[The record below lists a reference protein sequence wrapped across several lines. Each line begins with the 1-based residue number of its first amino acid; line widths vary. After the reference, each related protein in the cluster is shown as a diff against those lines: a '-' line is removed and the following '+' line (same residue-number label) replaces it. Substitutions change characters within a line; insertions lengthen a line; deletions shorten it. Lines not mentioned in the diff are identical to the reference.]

1 MVAPFCFFDMNPNIH
16 LPAFSQATL
25 EKWQKFLAEGFTIP
39 QQQSL
44 QDALTLAITNETS
57 SKIPIRGLAVAV
69 ILKQL
74 NTDADM
80 VVAAILSDPSIF
92 DVLGESEIK
101 QRFGE
106 NIAILVDHTLRL
118 KNFNAYSKDNVDQ
131 PGQAE
136 ILRRMLLAMV
146 KDVRALII
154 KLAWRVQRL
163 RTLSSETDERKQ
175 VLARETLNI
184 YAPLAN
190 RIGIAQLKWELEDLS
205 LRYLQPQIYRQIA
218 KSLAENRG
226 NRENYLKT
234 FTEQLRR
241 VLAEEKLEAEV
252 YGRPKHIHSIWRK
265 MQQKQLD
272 FTELFDIRAVRIIT
286 GKVSDCY
293 EILGL
298 VHGLWSYIP
307 GEFDDYIANPK
318 ANGYQSLH
326 TVVVGPDQKLV
337 EIQIRTREMHE
348 FAELGL
354 AAHWR
359 YKEGGKHDAAV
370 EKNIALIRNLLENKN
385 DDQRLLNSFQTE
397 LYSERIFVITPKGQ
411 IKDLV
416 KGATPLDFAYA
427 IHTEVGHRCRGAKVD
442 GHIVP
447 LTYQLKSG
455 QRVEILTAK
464 HGEPNRSWLDQN
476 LGYLKSSHAI
486 NKVKAWFKQQNHE
499 KNLQDG
505 KAILEKIQQSLD
517 LGNIDLDK
525 LTHRFHLN
533 RQEDLLIQ
541 IGRGDISQMQLSG
554 ALEIPEQTDFR
565 RVLKTRPAQKIAD
578 TENIFVQGV
587 GNIKTQIASCCR
599 PVPGDHI
606 VGYITQGKGV
616 AVHRQDCKNLLNHS
630 EENRERL
637 IDVSW
642 GKESVSF
649 PVKIFI
655 EAYDRPGLLSD
666 ITRILSIA
674 EANIANIQARSDQKD
689 LTVTIDLTITV
700 KNTSHL
706 AEILGKLNQLQNIIE
721 ACRKN

>member
-1 MVAPFCFFDMNPNIH
+1 MNPNIH
-16 LPAFSQATL
+16 LPALSQDTL
-25 EKWQKFLAEGFTIP
+25 SEWQNFLAEDFNDS
-39 QQQSL
+39 QQQIL
-44 QDALTLAITNETS
+44 YDALALAATNAFTNS
-57 SKIPIRGLAVAV
+57 VPIRGLEVAV

-74 NTDADM
+74 SADADM
-80 VVAAILSDPSIF
+80 LVAAILSDR
-92 DVLGESEIK
+92 DVVNDLDDPVIK
-101 QRFGE
+101 DHFGE
-106 NIAILVDHTLRL
+106 KIIILAEHTLAL
-118 KNFNAYSKDNVDQ
+118 KIFNDYSKDNVDL

-146 KDVRALII
+146 KDLRALII

-163 RTLSSETDERKQ
+163 RAISSETDERKQ
-175 VLARETLNI
+175 LLAKETLNI

-190 RIGIAQLKWELEDLS
+190 RIGIAQIKWELEDWS
-205 LRYLQPQIYRQIA
+205 LRCLQPQIYRQIA
-218 KSLAENRG
+218 RSLAENRA
-226 NRENYLKT
+226 NRENYLKA

-241 VLAEEKLEAEV
+241 VLEEEKLEAEV
-252 YGRPKHIHSIWRK
+252 YGRPKHIYSIWRK

-298 VHGLWSYIP
+298 VHGLWSYVP
-307 GEFDDYIANPK
+307 DEFDDYIANPK
-318 ANGYQSLH
+318 PNGYQSLH

-348 FAELGL
+348 FAELGV

-370 EKNIALIRNLLENKN
+370 EKNIALIRNLLENKG
-385 DDQRLLNSFQTE
+385 DDQKLLNSFQTE

-442 GHIVP
+442 GRIVP
-447 LTYQLKSG
+447 LSYQLKSG
-455 QRVEILTAK
+455 QQVEILTAK
-464 HGEPNRSWLDQN
+464 HGEPNRSWLDAN

-499 KNLQDG
+499 RNLQDG
-505 KAILEKIQQSLD
+505 KTILEKIRQRLD
-517 LGNIDLDK
+517 LENIDLNK
-525 LTHRFHLN
+525 LTRRFHLN
-533 RQEDLLIQ
+533 RTDDLLIQ
-541 IGRGDISQMQLSG
+541 IGRGDISQTQLAG
-554 ALEIPEQTDFR
+554 ALEIPEQTDYQK
-565 RVLKTRPAQKIAD
+565 VIKSRPIQKNVDID
-578 TENIFVQGV
+578 NVNVQGID
-587 GNIKTQIASCCR
+587 NIKTQIASCCK
-599 PVPGDHI
+599 PVPGDKI
-606 VGYITQGKGV
+606 IGYITLGKGV
-616 AVHRQDCKNLLNHS
+616 TVHRQDCKNLLNHA
-630 EENRERL
+630 EKNQERL
-637 IDVSW
+637 VDVSW
-642 GKESVSF
+642 GKEAFTF
-649 PVKIFI
+649 PVKIFV

-674 EANIANIQARSDQKD
+674 EANIINMQALSEQKD
-689 LTVTIDLTITV
+689 LTVTVDLTITV

-706 AEILGKLNQLQNIIE
+706 AEILGKLTQLQNVIE
-721 ACRKN
+721 ARRKN

>member
-25 EKWQKFLAEGFTIP
+25 EKWQKFLAEGFTIS

-44 QDALTLAITNETS
+44 QDALTLALTNETS
-57 SKIPIRGLAVAV
+57 NKIPIRGLAVAV

-80 VVAAILSDPSIF
+80 VIAAILSDPSIF
-92 DVLGESEIK
+92 DVLDESEIK

-118 KNFNAYSKDNVDQ
+118 KNFNDYSKDNVDQ
-131 PGQAE
+131 PGQSE

-175 VLARETLNI
+175 VLAKETLNI

-525 LTHRFHLN
+525 LTRRFHLN

-565 RVLKTRPAQKIAD
+565 QVLKTRPAQKIAD

-630 EENRERL
+630 EENQERL
-637 IDVSW
+637 IDVNW

-721 ACRKN
+721 ARRKN